1 MTKLQ
6 TIIDNAAAVGGSQID
21 VGMWAMIFEM
31 VLEFMQACSERNSP
45 EAIEGFVRAD
55 DTRQIEAMGRRE
67 LRKQFREEYGRW
79 GWRAKWQQA
88 RGSIKV
94 TLNAARDADAGTIA
108 DIAGNPMA

>member
-67 LRKQFREEYGRW
+67 LRKQFREEYGERS
-79 GWRAKWQQA
+79 GSKPGDRSRLRLMLPGTPTRARLPTLQGTQWHDA
-88 RGSIKV
+88 RI
-94 TLNAARDADAGTIA
+94 
-108 DIAGNPMA
+108 